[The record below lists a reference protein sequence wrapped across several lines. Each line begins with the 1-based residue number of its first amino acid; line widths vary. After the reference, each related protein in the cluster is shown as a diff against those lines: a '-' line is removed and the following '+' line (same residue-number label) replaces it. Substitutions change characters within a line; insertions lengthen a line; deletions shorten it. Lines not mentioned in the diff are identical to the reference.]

1 MGKFWDAALAAGVL
15 FASVG
20 TQAMAQDDESSRWS
34 VTVTPRY
41 QQLFFSPSP
50 ENGELKSLPTYGG
63 SVALRNPDGRFGVMA
78 TFMTGKKKNGFYN
91 YDDDNFSGR
100 YRFNAKRREYALTLE
115 YTPSETGV
123 SLLAGYH
130 NFLARENE
138 ARVDAAPGD
147 SEVNSYKYKI
157 SAAEAGFRLSSRLG
171 ANSRQSLSA
180 QFLVGIGSGRY
191 RVNEEEVLA
200 GQTSTNVGNR
210 KGTGYL
216 GDIAIGYNIFVTD
229 NISLGAR
236 ARGYVFFV
244 DAKDADPIFAA
255 APEANISIRF

>member
-1 MGKFWDAALAAGVL
+1 M
-15 FASVG
+15 SVS
-20 TQAMAQDDESSRWS
+20 APAIAQDDDGGRWS

-50 ENGELKSLPTYGG
+50 ENGEVKSIPTYGG
-63 SVALRNPDGRFGVMA
+63 SIAVRNPDGRFGVMG
-78 TFMTGKKKNGFYN
+78 TFMTGKKNNGFYN
-91 YDDDNFSGR
+91 YEDDGFSGR
-100 YRFNAKRREYALTLE
+100 YRFNVKREEYALTFE

-138 ARVDAAPGD
+138 ARVDAPVGD
-147 SEVNSYKYKI
+147 SEVNSYRYKI
-157 SAAEAGFRLSSRLG
+157 GAAEAGFRLSSRLG

-180 QFLVGIGSGRY
+180 QFLVGVGSGRY
-191 RVNEEEVLA
+191 RVNEKEVIG
-200 GQTSTNVGNR
+200 GQTSTNVGSR

-216 GDIAIGYNIFVTD
+216 GDIAIGYNIFLTD

-244 DAKDADPIFAA
+244 DAKGADPIFAA
-255 APEANISIRF
+255 APEANLSVRF